1 MTTSRPARLPWRIAA
16 LLVPA
21 LLALMPASAEAD
33 LRLCNATTGR
43 IGVAIG
49 YQDGSGW
56 VTEGWWT
63 VAGDSCETLL
73 KGKLTSRF
81 YYVHAVDYDRGG
93 EWSGPTQM
101 CAADKAFTIRGNTEC
116 DARGYRQAGFMEV
129 DTNDANDW
137 TVRLT
142 DAAEIARER

>member
-1 MTTSRPARLPWRIAA
+1 MSRNRPTARTRRHAARLLLGLLVLSPTAA
-16 LLVPA
+16 L
-21 LLALMPASAEAD
+21 AD

-63 VAGDSCETLL
+63 IAGDSCETLL
-73 KGKLTSRF
+73 RGKLTSRF

-101 CAADKAFTIRGNTEC
+101 CAGDKAFTIRGNTDC
-116 DARGYRQAGFMEV
+116 DARGLRQAGFMEV

-142 DAAEIARER
+142 DPAEVARER